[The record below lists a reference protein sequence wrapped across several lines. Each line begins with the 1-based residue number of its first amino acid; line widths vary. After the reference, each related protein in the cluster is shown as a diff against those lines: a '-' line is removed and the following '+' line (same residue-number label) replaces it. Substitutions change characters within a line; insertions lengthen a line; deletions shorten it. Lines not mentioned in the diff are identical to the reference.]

1 MTRDELRDVA
11 AQILGFKDYASA
23 GPEKNWIARAVTRA
37 VYRCFQP
44 AEGTRM
50 RWAEEGFGLHF
61 PAPVTV
67 DLSVVNGS
75 RSFSRVLPLPDAM
88 VVEGAG
94 TTALNK
100 VYPRDGDYNGNP
112 LYTREVPSIPSPVDA
127 YIRKTG
133 TSWAIGTPDLDTEY
147 YGSNAATPDLVETWT
162 FNNTGPIPPGEIW
175 VQGPAPTVRRATWAD
190 IDAAGIDRAT
200 VPLLPDNQPQLPDA
214 ALYRGSYALIGDEFY
229 TYASKADAYEGTFV
243 EPYTGATGTVSA
255 QFFHNSVILDER
267 IFSVMRSPELLGY
280 GRLNEIAGKPQEAIF
295 RSVVYNDYWPLDGVY
310 FYNMSAV
317 RHGANSRFLVGTPA
331 FYFVDD
337 TMVGSVFGRRFVMHP
352 LPEEAHSVRLRGSVG
367 PSIPSTGD
375 VPFPGPAD
383 FAEVCLLP
391 ILEKLCSSSKRY
403 TGKNQRELAE
413 EYAAA
418 MRTLAGF
425 GKGQNRRP
433 TRTKVKPGY

>member
-23 GPEKNWIARAVTRA
+23 GPEKNWITRAVTRA

-67 DLSVVNGS
+67 DLNVVNGS
-75 RSFSRVLPLPDAM
+75 SGFTRVTPQPDTM
-88 VVEGAG
+88 VVAGAG
-94 TTALNK
+94 TTAVNG
-100 VYPRDGDYNGNP
+100 VYLRDGDLGGFPRYTLVGGTTTQDSI
-112 LYTREVPSIPSPVDA
+112 LYTIGIWFIATS
-127 YIRKTG
+127 G
-133 TSWAIGTPDLDTEY
+133 TSAYTSAEDP
-147 YGSNAATPDLVETWT
+147 ATPDLVVTWVT
-162 FNNTGPIPPGEIW
+162 DGAGVEPL
-175 VQGPAPTVRRATWAD
+175 PTVRRATWAD
-190 IDAAGIDRAT
+190 IDAAGIDRTT
-200 VPLLPDNQPQLPDA
+200 VPLLGYNGQTLADLDLPQLPDA

-229 TYASKADAYEGTFV
+229 TYASKADDDNGTFV
-243 EPYTGATGTVSA
+243 EPYTGVTGTVSA

-337 TMVGSVFGRRFVMHP
+337 TMVGSLFGRRFVMHP

-383 FAEVCLLP
+383 LAEVCLLP

-403 TGKNQRELAE
+403 SGKNQRELAE

-418 MRTLAGF
+418 MRMLAGF